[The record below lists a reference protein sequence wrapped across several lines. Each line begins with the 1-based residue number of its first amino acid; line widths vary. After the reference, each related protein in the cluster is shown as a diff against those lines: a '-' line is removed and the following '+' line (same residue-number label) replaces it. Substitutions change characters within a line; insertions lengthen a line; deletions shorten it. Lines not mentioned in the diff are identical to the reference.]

1 MWRSRKAKIMAT
13 LGPASDERDVIA
25 ALFRAGAD
33 MFRLNFSHG
42 EPEEHRRRVALIRSI
57 EEEEGRPIGIL
68 LDLQGPKFRLGRFKD
83 GAAEV
88 RPGESFRLDLDDHPG
103 DSRRAA
109 FPHPELFPALTPGT
123 TLLLDDGRI
132 RLTVTGHGEGFV
144 ETEVAVGGDLS
155 DRKGVNVPGVVL
167 PLSSMSEKDLR
178 DAILGLELGVDWIAR
193 SFVQRAADADELRSL
208 VAGRCGIM
216 AKLEKPAALEALDSI
231 VSAFDAVMVAR
242 GDLGV
247 EMPPEKIPTA
257 QRRIVQAC
265 RESGKPVVVATQM
278 LESMV
283 SSPVPTRAEASDVA
297 TAVYEGADV
306 VMLSAETAAGQYP
319 VESVTIMNRLIEQV
333 EGDEYYR
340 HGIEDQGMDPEATVA
355 DAICYSLKSTAQVLS
370 TPVVVTYTASGF
382 SAERAARERPH
393 VPILAL
399 TPFLGTARR
408 LALVWGV
415 HPVRVRDIANE
426 REMVDLACE
435 VSVREGAAH
444 PGERIVIA
452 AGVPFGTSGTTNLI
466 QVAEI
471 PSVGSGAP
479 SLRRRQPAGDRRRGI
494 GNAGGV
500 SLSYNEGTK

>member
-13 LGPASDERDVIA
+13 LGPASDEREVIA

-42 EPEEHRRRVALIRSI
+42 EAQDHRRRIELVRSI
-57 EEEEGRPIGIL
+57 EAEEGRPIGIL
-68 LDLQGPKFRLGRFKD
+68 LDLQGPKFRLGRFQG

-88 RPGESFRLDLDDHPG
+88 RAGESFRLDLEDRPG
-103 DSRRAA
+103 DARRVA
-109 FPHPELFPALTPGT
+109 FPHPELFPALVPGA
-123 TLLLDDGRI
+123 TLLVDDGRI
-132 RLTVTGHGEGFV
+132 RLTVIDHGEGFV
-144 ETEVAVGGDLS
+144 ETQAAVGGELS
-155 DRKGVNVPGVVL
+155 DRKGVNVPGMVL
-167 PLSSMSEKDLR
+167 PLSAMSDKDRR
-178 DAILGLELGVDWIAR
+178 DATLGLELGVDWIAL
-193 SFVQRAADADELRSL
+193 SFVQRAADADELRAL
-208 VAGRCGIM
+208 VGGRCGIM
-216 AKLEKPAALEALDSI
+216 AKLEKPAALEALEPILD
-231 VSAFDAVMVAR
+231 VFDAVMVAR

-265 RESGKPVVVATQM
+265 REHGTPVVVATQM

-283 SSPVPTRAEASDVA
+283 GSPIPTRAEASDVA

-306 VMLSAETAAGQYP
+306 VMLSAETAAGRYP
-319 VESVTIMNRLIEQV
+319 VESVTIMNRIVEQV

-340 HGIEDQGMDPEATVA
+340 GGLEDEGMNPEPTVA
-355 DAICYSLKSTAQVLS
+355 DAICYSLKSTARVLS
-370 TPVVVTYTASGF
+370 TPAVVAYTASGF

-399 TPFLGTARR
+399 TPFLRTARR

-415 HPVRVRDIANE
+415 HPVRVRDIVNE
-426 REMVDLACE
+426 REMVELACE
-435 VSVREGAAH
+435 VSVREGAAR

-471 PSVGSGAP
+471 PAAGS
-479 SLRRRQPAGDRRRGI
+479 
-494 GNAGGV
+494 
-500 SLSYNEGTK
+500 

>member
-1 MWRSRKAKIMAT
+1 M
-13 LGPASDERDVIA
+13 
-25 ALFRAGAD
+25 
-33 MFRLNFSHG
+33 
-42 EPEEHRRRVALIRSI
+42 
-57 EEEEGRPIGIL
+57 
-68 LDLQGPKFRLGRFKD
+68 
-83 GAAEV
+83 

-109 FPHPELFPALTPGT
+109 FPHPELSPALTPGT

-144 ETEVAVGGDLS
+144 ETEVVVGGELS

-247 EMPPEKIPTA
+247 EMPPGEDSDRAAAHRAGVPGE
-257 QRRIVQAC
+257 R
-265 RESGKPVVVATQM
+265 KPVVVATQM

>member
-13 LGPASDERDVIA
+13 LGPASDEHGVIA

-42 EPEEHRRRVALIRSI
+42 EADDHRRRVEIIRAL

-68 LDLQGPKFRLGRFKD
+68 LDLQGPKFRLGRFAD

-88 RPGESFRLDLDDHPG
+88 GAGGRFRLDLEDRPG
-103 DSRRAA
+103 DSRRAS
-109 FPHPELFPALTPGT
+109 FPHPELFSALVPGT
-123 TLLLDDGRI
+123 TLLVDDGRV
-132 RLTVTGHGEGFV
+132 RLTVTAHGEDFA
-144 ETEVAVGGDLS
+144 ETEVAVGGELS
-155 DRKGVNVPGVVL
+155 DRKGVNVPGMVL
-167 PLSSMSEKDLR
+167 PLSAMTDKDRR
-178 DAILGLELGVDWIAR
+178 DATLGMELGVDWIAL
-193 SFVQRAADADELRSL
+193 SFVQRAADADEFRSL

-231 VSAFDAVMVAR
+231 VEAFDAVMVAR

-247 EMPPEKIPTA
+247 EMPPETLPTT

-265 RESGKPVVVATQM
+265 RENGKPVVVATQM

-283 SSPVPTRAEASDVA
+283 HSPVPTRAEASDVA

-319 VESVTIMNRLIEQV
+319 IESVEMMNRIVEQV

-340 HGIEDQGMDPEATVA
+340 HGIEAEGMSPEPTVA

-370 TPVVVTYTASGF
+370 TPAVVTYTASGF
-382 SAERAARERPH
+382 SAERTARERPH

-399 TPFLGTARR
+399 TPSLGTARR

-415 HPVRVRDIANE
+415 HPVRIRDIANE

-435 VSVREGAAH
+435 VSMREGAAR

-452 AGVPFGTSGTTNLI
+452 AGVPFGTSGTTNLV
-466 QVAEI
+466 QVAEVPAAAEPPPP
-471 PSVGSGAP
+471 PSP
-479 SLRRRQPAGDRRRGI
+479 SP
-494 GNAGGV
+494 
-500 SLSYNEGTK
+500 